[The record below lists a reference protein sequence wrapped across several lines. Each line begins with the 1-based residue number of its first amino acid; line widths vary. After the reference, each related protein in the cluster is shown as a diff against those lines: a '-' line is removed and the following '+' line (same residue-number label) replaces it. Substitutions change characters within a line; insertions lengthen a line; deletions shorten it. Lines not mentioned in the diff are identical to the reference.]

1 MSKPKGS
8 VIPSMGPQLEL
19 SDEDVYD
26 AMSHLSGYVDITT
39 EDFREIYRLAFDHA
53 LGRVLNVVTAGEVM
67 TPGVLAVRPEMPLE
81 AAALA
86 MAERG
91 AKAAPVVDGASHV
104 VGMLSETDLL
114 RHLGAE
120 TFAQFLVRFAADAEA
135 VRRTLRETP
144 VSAFMVSPAVTVR
157 EDAPFSALLQ
167 VFKRN
172 PVSRLPVVDETGVLI
187 GMLTRKDF
195 MSACGLEAPP

>member
-1 MSKPKGS
+1 MSKPKGT

-19 SDEDVYD
+19 SDEDVYE

-67 TPGVLAVRPEMPLE
+67 TPDVLTVRPEMPLE

-91 AKAAPVVDGASHV
+91 AKAAPVVDERSHV

-114 RHLGAE
+114 RRLGAE
-120 TFAQFLVRFAADAEA
+120 TFAQFLVRFAADAGA
-135 VRRTLRETP
+135 VRQTLRETP

-167 VFKRN
+167 VFKRT
-172 PVSRLPVVDETGVLI
+172 PVSRLPVVDEAGVLV

-195 MSACGLEAPP
+195 MSACGLEGPQ

>member
-1 MSKPKGS
+1 VTESKGS
-8 VIPSMGPQLEL
+8 VIPTMGPQLEL
-19 SDEDVYD
+19 SDEDVYE

-67 TPGVLAVRPEMPLE
+67 TPDVLTVRPGMPLE

-91 AKAAPVVDGASHV
+91 AKAAPVVDAESRV

-114 RHLGAE
+114 RHLGAD
-120 TFAQFLVRFAADAEA
+120 TFARFLVRFAADPGSVQHA
-135 VRRTLRETP
+135 LRETL
-144 VSAFMVSPAVTVR
+144 VASFMASPAVTVR
-157 EDAPFSALLQ
+157 EDAPFSTLLQ
-167 VFKRN
+167 VFKRT
-172 PVSRLPVVDETGVLI
+172 PVSRLPVVDETGVLV

-195 MSACGLEAPP
+195 MSACGLEVPP